1 MANIEEL
8 KDEAVE
14 EVTGG
19 AKINT
24 TNPNGAHWQ
33 PTNVSMGT
41 TFTQNGL
48 MWYRIKPGDTL
59 GTIASRFN
67 TTVNALKANNPATIK
82 NINLIYAG
90 DAIVIRRV

>member
-8 KDEAVE
+8 KDEAVA
-14 EVTGG
+14 EVSGG

-41 TFTQNGL
+41 TFTMNGL
-48 MWYRIKPGDTL
+48 LWYRVKPGDTL
-59 GTIASRFN
+59 GSIASKFG
-67 TTVNALKANNPATIK
+67 TTTATLKANNPATIK

-90 DAIVIRRV
+90 DALVIRRA

>member
-8 KDEAVE
+8 KDEAIEKVS
-14 EVTGG
+14 GG
-19 AKINT
+19 AGVNT

-48 MWYRIKPGDTL
+48 LWYRVKPGDTL
-59 GTIASRFN
+59 GTIASKFG
-67 TTVNALKANNPATIK
+67 TTTATLKANNPATIK
-82 NINLIYAG
+82 NISLIYAG
-90 DAIVIRRV
+90 DALVIRRA

>member
-1 MANIEEL
+1 MANMEEL

-19 AKINT
+19 ARINT
-24 TNPNGAHWQ
+24 TNPTGAHWQ

-41 TFTQNGL
+41 TFTKNGL
-48 MWYRIKPGDTL
+48 LWYRIKPGDTL
-59 GTIASRFN
+59 GSIAAKFG
-67 TTVNALKANNPATIK
+67 TTTARLKANNPATIK

-90 DAIVIRRV
+90 DAIVIRRA

>member
-59 GTIASRFN
+59 GSIAAKFGTS
-67 TTVNALKANNPATIK
+67 VNVLKANNPATIK
-82 NINLIYAG
+82 NVNLIYAG
-90 DAIVIRRV
+90 DAIVIRRA

>member
-1 MANIEEL
+1 MENMKEL
-8 KDEAVE
+8 NDEAVE

-19 AKINT
+19 ARINT

-41 TFTQNGL
+41 TFTRNGL
-48 MWYRIKPGDTL
+48 LWYRIKPGDTL
-59 GTIASRFN
+59 GAIASRFGTSVN
-67 TTVNALKANNPATIK
+67 TLKANNPATIR
-82 NINLIYAG
+82 NINQIYAG

>member
-8 KDEAVE
+8 KDEAFA

-19 AKINT
+19 ANVNT

-33 PTNVSMGT
+33 PTNVTMGT

-48 MWYRIKPGDTL
+48 LWYRIKPGDTL
-59 GTIASRFN
+59 GKIAATFG
-67 TTVNALKANNPATIK
+67 TTTATLKANNPATIK
-82 NINLIYAG
+82 NVNQIYAG
-90 DAIVIRRV
+90 DAIVIRRA

>member
-1 MANIEEL
+1 MAHIEEL

-48 MWYRIKPGDTL
+48 LWYRIKPGDTL
-59 GTIASRFN
+59 GTIAAKFGTNVN
-67 TTVNALKANNPATIK
+67 TLKANNPATIK

-90 DAIVIRRV
+90 DAIVIRRA